1 MVTKTLFAAAK
12 EWRIIRTSKNHLS
25 AYIDDLKQNKQ
36 NRKME
41 KRNVQIIKIFK
52 KNSEI
57 TRKRVQKREYSFIK
71 KASTKKALSK

>member
-1 MVTKTLFAAAK
+1 LTTSNKINKT
-12 EWRIIRTSKNHLS
+12 
-25 AYIDDLKQNKQ
+25 
-36 NRKME
+36 E
-41 KRNVQIIKIFK
+41 KWKKNVQIIKIFK